1 MFKIKSLKPI
11 SKNQLQRLPFY
22 LNYLK
27 DKKQEGVVFI
37 SAPKMAIDLNLNEEQ
52 VKKDLALIS
61 RTGGKPK
68 VGYEIDELLTDI
80 SLFLGMKNN
89 NKSVLIGVGSL
100 GTALLNYQGFAE
112 YGLEI
117 VAAFDKNPD
126 KVNQKVGRYVIK
138 PLSELSSFCK
148 KHEIHVGIITVPA
161 VHAQEACD
169 NLVNS
174 GVKAIWNFAPTKL
187 NVSKN
192 IIVQNENMASSLVIL
207 SRHLNETRQ

>member
-1 MFKIKSLKPI
+1 MKA
-11 SKNQLQRLPFY
+11 QGEVY
-22 LNYLK
+22 L
-27 DKKQEGVVFI
+27 
-37 SAPKMAIDLNLNEEQ
+37 SSTAIAKGLELNDVQ
-52 VKKDLALIS
+52 VRKDLALIS

>member
-1 MFKIKSLKPI
+1 MGKVYISQNTLKRI
-11 SKNQLQRLPFY
+11 PFY
-22 LNYLK
+22 LDYLK
-27 DKKQEGVVFI
+27 
-37 SAPKMAIDLNLNEEQ
+37 KMKAQGEVYLSSTAIAKGLELNDVQ
-52 VKKDLALIS
+52 VRKDLALIS
-61 RTGGKPK
+61 RTGCKPK

-187 NVSKN
+187 NVNKD